1 MSAEMSLERPTTLSL
16 NADTRVERKVHFR
29 EVVDHS
35 KTPKYNSSIIA
46 NTISPRKFKPESDFR
61 PKRKR
66 SYSFSL
72 GDGKYGNKRR
82 RKGFVLPSKFL
93 LGGTFSDPLNL
104 CSLQDDNQEKPNM
117 EEETTST
124 KRVNPVRVIIPK
136 NISDPLNLEA
146 ASPVHQ
152 DLEMALL
159 SNRRRRRNRKRK
171 RRLSAP
177 GGVNSEDALNVSS
190 SSLPEL
196 TKSTPLGPFTAQMS
210 ASFMERMKPLA
221 VNTDLPINTEY
232 DSLADTPK
240 DSAMGDSITPTGTN
254 NAPISSQPKPP
265 GLFKRQR
272 SKIENKI
279 VSPVIPQPGGDRK
292 RHPSKR
298 SHLSDQ
304 PHLSQQMLQ
313 PPKKYNPK
321 NELFQYGNYNKYY
334 GYRNP
339 DHTPDAR
346 LNYLSASW
354 FEGKEILDVGCNIGH
369 ITLTVARDY
378 NPKRVV
384 GIDID
389 KKLINIAQKNIKHY
403 MRQGGVEESNFP
415 KSMRALY
422 GPLKP
427 PVMTD
432 GSRSFPYNIK
442 FVHANYVLESDEL
455 LETVRPEFDIILC
468 LSISKW
474 VHLNNGDDGLKRFFR
489 RAYANLKPGGKFILE
504 PQAWSSYSKRRKLT
518 PTIFENY
525 KKIRLFPDKFKDFLL
540 HDVGFATSQKLQTPQ
555 HTARG
560 FQRPIIVYT
569 KGSDGIKRG
578 SPSAKNMANIQSVM
592 SSKSSKMDEPSND
605 LLKVDSS
612 YKVHE
617 MPDNSE
623 MEVSVMCEDSGR
635 QVCNDLTKSASS
647 NKVLQLEGYI
657 TLKSRNYPENSAS
670 SSQRALVSENKSC
683 DNIKSCSPFGDVS
696 SSCRSSSSN
705 NIPLKDNISE
715 YKNKNCPADTITSSG
730 QPVAVIS
737 EKSIEVLKLSNE
749 PTRLSVSLKKDSDLP
764 KPSSENRTSESG
776 GNVSQSENGEI
787 CDMNSSST
795 TRKSDHE
802 SDDDRLSPSK
812 KINKSND
819 P

>member
-16 NADTRVERKVHFR
+16 NADTRVERRVHFR
-29 EVVDHS
+29 DVVANS
-35 KTPKYNSSIIA
+35 RTPKHTSSILA
-46 NTISPRKFKPESDFR
+46 STISPRKFNPGPEFR

-66 SYSFSL
+66 SFSFSM
-72 GDGKYGNKRR
+72 GDKYKSMGDKYGYKRR
-82 RKGFVLPSKFL
+82 KKNFVLPSKFL

-104 CSLQDDNQEKPNM
+104 GSLQDDGKEKEKPSRK
-117 EEETTST
+117 EETTT
-124 KRVNPVRVIIPK
+124 AKRANPVRVIIPN
-136 NISDPLNLEA
+136 NIKDPLNLEA

-159 SNRRRRRNRKRK
+159 SNRRRRRNRVRK
-171 RRLSAP
+171 RGERLSAP
-177 GGVNSEDALNVSS
+177 GGVTSESVLNISS

-196 TKSTPLGPFTAQMS
+196 EESAPLKPSTEQIS
-210 ASFMERMKPLA
+210 AKIMERMKPLA
-221 VNTDLPINTEY
+221 VNTDLPVNTGH
-232 DSLADTPK
+232 DSLANTPK
-240 DSAMGDSITPTGTN
+240 DNGIGGPATPTGTN
-254 NAPISSQPKPP
+254 NASIIGQQKHPL
-265 GLFKRQR
+265 LFKRQR

-292 RHPSKR
+292 RHPSKH

-304 PHLSQQMLQ
+304 PHLSQQNVQ
-313 PPKKYNPK
+313 PPQKYNPK
-321 NELFQYGNYNKYY
+321 NEIFQYGNYNKYY

-354 FEGKEILDVGCNIGH
+354 FEGKEILDIGCNIGH

-403 MRQGGVEESNFP
+403 MRQGGVEEVNFP

-474 VHLNNGDDGLKRFFR
+474 VHLNFGDDGLKRFFR

-504 PQAWSSYSKRRKLT
+504 PQAWSSYSKKKKAT
-518 PTIFENY
+518 PRIFENY

-540 HDVGFATSQKLQTPQ
+540 QDVGFITSEKLPTPP

-569 KGSDGIKRG
+569 KGSSGSKRG
-578 SPSAKNMANIQSVM
+578 SPNDNNITNSQSSVRD
-592 SSKSSKMDEPSND
+592 STSDNIPSQNN
-605 LLKVDSS
+605 LLKVDPN
-612 YKVHE
+612 YKMHE
-617 MPDNSE
+617 MPDNRDVDCTKKQE
-623 MEVSVMCEDSGR
+623 KQDS
-635 QVCNDLTKSASS
+635 NNSTKTSNS
-647 NKVLQLEGYI
+647 NKVLE
-657 TLKSRNYPENSAS
+657 LKECKKV
-670 SSQRALVSENKSC
+670 LC
-683 DNIKSCSPFGDVS
+683 DNTVYVFKVP
-696 SSCRSSSSN
+696 
-705 NIPLKDNISE
+705 K
-715 YKNKNCPADTITSSG
+715 
-730 QPVAVIS
+730 S
-737 EKSIEVLKLSNE
+737 EKCQGI
-749 PTRLSVSLKKDSDLP
+749 
-764 KPSSENRTSESG
+764 
-776 GNVSQSENGEI
+776 
-787 CDMNSSST
+787 
-795 TRKSDHE
+795 
-802 SDDDRLSPSK
+802 
-812 KINKSND
+812 KISFR
-819 P
+819 